1 MLEGTMLCVG
11 ARLSYSWYSEN
22 PSFFFFLRKQA
33 ISSMLLFML
42 LKFHGSTEKFAN
54 ILILSGGLV

>member
-11 ARLSYSWYSEN
+11 VHLSYSWYSEN
-22 PSFFFFLRKQA
+22 PSLFFLRKQA

-42 LKFHGSTEKFAN
+42 LKFHSSTEKFAN